1 MSQKVDISIVIV
13 NYNYLEYLKGCLS
26 SIDKSKLGGISIETI
41 VVDNASSDDS
51 AKVIASKYHKIKHI
65 ASKKNTGFA
74 GGNNLARRL
83 PKGNFVLFL
92 NPDTV
97 LEPNVLAG
105 VYKFMKKNK
114 DVGAATCRLELA
126 SKELDYSCH
135 RGYPTPFNAF
145 FYFSGITKLFPRS
158 KLFSGYTQGWKLDD
172 PNNHEVDAITGAFF
186 FVRRKVADAV
196 GWWDTDYFWYG
207 EDLEF
212 SYRVKENGWKIMYL
226 PKLKTLHYKGV
237 TSGIKKHTKK
247 ISSAS
252 KETRVRSARASVE
265 AMRIFYKKHYTDKY
279 PKLFSELV
287 LLGMSTL
294 QKFRELTA

>member
-1 MSQKVDISIVIV
+1 MSQKVDISIVIL
-13 NYNYLEYLKGCLS
+13 NYNSLEYLKGCLS

-51 AKVIASKYHKIKHI
+51 AKVIASKYPKIKLI

-83 PKGNFVLFL
+83 AKGNFVLFL

-158 KLFSGYTQGWKLDD
+158 KLF
-172 PNNHEVDAITGAFF
+172 
-186 FVRRKVADAV
+186 
-196 GWWDTDYFWYG
+196 
-207 EDLEF
+207 
-212 SYRVKENGWKIMYL
+212 
-226 PKLKTLHYKGV
+226 
-237 TSGIKKHTKK
+237 
-247 ISSAS
+247 
-252 KETRVRSARASVE
+252 
-265 AMRIFYKKHYTDKY
+265 
-279 PKLFSELV
+279 
-287 LLGMSTL
+287 
-294 QKFRELTA
+294 